1 MYELNWFLNY
11 IIIHHSC
18 GSLDHELQNKISHY
32 CVTFNFLIMLLFVV
46 ITVTCATKSH
56 LCWSISCSIVIIFN
70 SSLNEIFSSQ
80 LQFGCGPGHWYLSQ
94 LLAGEPRVTHPKV
107 TSGHVLDFLRTA
119 DCSSSSS
126 RLGCAC
132 AGSSLCSA
140 LTESQTGYLLC
151 LRLRSGSFDRRSLER
166 SCQIS
171 HFLCR
176 EAEPNWIFIAS
187 N

>member
-1 MYELNWFLNY
+1 MSYRTRYLT
-11 IIIHHSC
+11 I
-18 GSLDHELQNKISHY
+18 
-32 CVTFNFLIMLLFVV
+32 VLLS
-46 ITVTCATKSH
+46 TS
-56 LCWSISCSIVIIFN
+56 SSCS
-70 SSLNEIFSSQ
+70 SLLLSLSLAQRNPICVGQSAVQLWLFLTASSQ
-80 LQFGCGPGHWYLSQ
+80 SQFGCGPGHWYLSQ

-126 RLGCAC
+126 RLVCAG

-176 EAEPNWIFIAS
+176 EADPNWIFIAS